1 MSSWWLCSVVECC
14 HLRARLCSGTAE
26 PLNDRCSQAAGDGL
40 RVGPWTATLTAVI
53 EFALLG
59 PLEVRRDGQAL
70 RLGGFKQRLLLG
82 VLLVEANRAVSAV
95 RLIDLLWGTDPP
107 ETAANILQQYISQ
120 LRRLLDTQ
128 GGGQMLVSQAPGYR
142 LQVDPEQV
150 DAARFERLATAA
162 RQAGTAGDDD
172 DALQRYADAEALWRG
187 TLLADLGDEPVV
199 VRERSRMEELR
210 LGASEDAFEIELRRG
225 SHADVVAAIEA
236 AAVEHPLRERLQ
248 GLLMRALYGSGRQ
261 AEALAVYRETK
272 RLLSDELGIDPG
284 PELQKLELSVLRH
297 DPLIAAP
304 TPEVRAPVR
313 AVLDRSPHP
322 AIPMD
327 SCSSCGTETEPG
339 VRFCPECAS
348 SNTVTVPAPREERKV
363 VTVLFADLVGFTSR
377 SEQLDPEDVR
387 AFQSPYYARLRIELE
402 RFGGTVEKFIGD
414 AVMALFGA
422 PVAHEDDSERAVRA
436 ALAIRDWVLEQE
448 AGLQLRIAVNTGE
461 VLVTLGAQPNQGEGM
476 ASGDVVNTTAR
487 LQAAAPVNGIL
498 VGETTYRATSQVIT
512 YRPADPVAAK
522 GKPNPVPAWE
532 ALEARSRFGVDLGRA
547 SRMPLV
553 GRIHELG
560 VLTDALAR
568 VRRDRSPQLV
578 TIVGVPGIGKSRLV
592 AELFR
597 VVADDPSELIYWR
610 QGRSLPYGDGVTFW
624 ALGEMVKA
632 QAGILETDSPEQ
644 AEQKL
649 HASVAELI
657 TQVADAQWIEG
668 HLRPLAGLGS
678 DTSVGSSDGRDEA
691 FTAWRRYFEGLAE
704 KGPLTLVFEDLH
716 WADDNLLDFIEHL
729 VDWASGVPMLVVCTA
744 RPELFERRSGWAGG
758 KRNAIALSLSPLS
771 DGETAQLIS
780 NLSERPVMAAETQQM
795 LLTRAGG
802 NPLYAEQYVRMLAE
816 RGDAEQMPLPETVQG
831 IIAARLDALP
841 AEEKS
846 LLQTAAVIGKVFWL
860 GAVAQ
865 SGGLSRRAAEVRLH
879 ALERKD
885 FVQRARRS
893 SVADEAEYA
902 FLHVLVRDVAYGQI
916 PRVRRA
922 EQHRLAAEWI
932 GSLGRT
938 EDHAEM
944 LAHHY
949 LSALELW
956 RAASQAVD
964 PAFAK
969 RALGS
974 LSEAGDR
981 ASSLNAYAS
990 AAGFYQSALELAPEG
1005 SLKRAQLLFQLGR
1018 TRYIAG
1024 DREPELLA
1032 EACDQLRACGAP
1044 ETAAEAESVLTDLHW
1059 DRGDGDRALEHL
1071 GRARALVE
1079 GREPSRAVAHVLSSV
1094 SGKLSWA
1101 GENEEAIR
1109 VGREALVMAE
1119 QFGLGDVRSTA
1130 LTYIGFSRI
1139 RSGDLQGFEDLEQ
1152 SLAIALEANT
1162 PAEIS
1167 RTKGNLAAAWAER
1180 GQLARAS
1187 TLVAGAEATASRF
1200 GLMSTAQ
1207 FYRGERVLYQY
1218 WVGEWDDALAATNE
1232 FLAEVEAGSPHYQ
1245 APSCYSTRA
1254 QIRFGRDDS
1263 HGALADAERALD
1275 LARLA
1280 ADPQNL
1286 YPTLAVCAHLFRES
1300 GSLNRAA
1307 RLADEFLSFLR
1318 AARGSGAAETLHMLA
1333 WTLSALGRGQQ
1344 LIEALP
1350 GEDVPWV
1357 HAASA
1362 FASGDLRQAAD
1373 ICGDMGTLP
1382 EEARDRLWLAQ
1393 ALIAENRRSEADIE
1407 LRRALAFY
1415 RSVGATRYIRIGES
1429 LLAASA

>member
-1 MSSWWLCSVVECC
+1 M
-14 HLRARLCSGTAE
+14 
-26 PLNDRCSQAAGDGL
+26 GDD
-40 RVGPWTATLTAVI
+40 TDAVI

-70 RLGGFKQRLLLG
+70 RLGGLKQRLLLG
-82 VLLVEANRAVSAV
+82 VLLVEANRAVGTV
-95 RLIDLLWGTDPP
+95 RLIELLWGTDPP
-107 ETAANILQQYISQ
+107 ETATNILQQYISQ

-128 GGGQMLVSQAPGYR
+128 GGRQTLVSQAPGYQLR
-142 LQVDPEQV
+142 VDPEQV
-150 DAARFERLATAA
+150 DAARFEHLATAA

-172 DALQRYADAEALWRG
+172 AALRLYAEAEALWRG

-210 LGASEDAFEIELRRG
+210 LGAREDAFEIGLRRG
-225 SHADVVAAIEA
+225 NHADVVGAIEA
-236 AAVEHPLRERLQ
+236 AAAEHPLRERLQ

-261 AEALAVYRETK
+261 AEALAVYRQTK
-272 RLLSDELGIDPG
+272 RLLGDELGIDPG

-304 TPEVRAPVR
+304 TPEVRAPMR
-313 AVLDRSPHP
+313 AVLDPSPHP

-327 SCSSCGTETEPG
+327 SCSSCGTETQPG
-339 VRFCPECAS
+339 VKLCPDCAS
-348 SNTVTVPAPREERKV
+348 SNTVTVPALREERKV

-422 PVAHEDDSERAVRA
+422 PVAHEDDPERAVRA

-448 AGLQLRIAVNTGE
+448 AGMQLRIAVNTGE

-487 LQAAAPVNGIL
+487 LQSAAPVNGIL

-522 GKPNPVPAWE
+522 GKPDPVPAWE

-547 SRMPLV
+547 SRLPLV
-553 GRIHELG
+553 GRTHELG

-597 VVADDPSELIYWR
+597 VIDEDADDTVYWR
-610 QGRSLPYGDGVTFW
+610 QGRSLPYGEGVTFW
-624 ALGEMVKA
+624 ALGEIVKA

-657 TQVADAQWIEG
+657 PQVADAQWVEG

-678 DTSVGSSDGRDEA
+678 DTSVGSSDRRDEA

-716 WADDNLLDFIEHL
+716 WADDNLLDFVEHL
-729 VDWASGVPMLVVCTA
+729 VDWASGVPMLIVCNT
-744 RPELFERRSGWAGG
+744 RPELYERRSGWAGG
-758 KRNAIALSLSPLS
+758 KRQATTLSLSPLS
-771 DGETAQLIS
+771 DEETAQLIS
-780 NLSERPVMAAETQQM
+780 NFSERPVMAAETQQT
-795 LLTRAGG
+795 LLARAGG

-841 AEEKS
+841 GEEKS

-949 LSALELW
+949 GNTIALR
-956 RAASQAVD
+956 RAASQPIDASL
-964 PAFAK
+964 AAT
-969 RALGS
+969 ALAS

-981 ASSLNAYAS
+981 ALSLNAHTS
-990 AAGFYQSALELAPEG
+990 AAGFYQSALELAPAG
-1005 SLKRAQLLFQLGR
+1005 SLKKAQLLFQLGR
-1018 TRYIAG
+1018 TRLIGGDLNPDLLAAACTELVVAG
-1024 DREPELLA
+1024 D
-1032 EACDQLRACGAP
+1032 P
-1044 ETAAEAESVLTDLHW
+1044 ETAAEAEAALAELHW
-1059 DRGDGDRALEHL
+1059 HRGDTDQSAQHF
-1071 GRARALVE
+1071 GRARELVD
-1079 GREPSRAVAHVLSSV
+1079 GREPSRAKAAVIGRLSRSLVV
-1094 SGKLSWA
+1094 SGDS
-1101 GENEEAIR
+1101 EEAMR
-1109 VGREALVMAE
+1109 LGRDALAMAE
-1119 QFGLGDVRSTA
+1119 QFGLDELRAHA
-1130 LTYIGFSRI
+1130 LITIGLSRVN
-1139 RSGDLQGFEDLEQ
+1139 SGDPAGIDDVDQG
-1152 SLAIALEANT
+1152 LAIALQANVPVAIWRAQT
-1162 PAEIS
+1162 
-1167 RTKGNLAAAWAER
+1167 NLATVLKE
-1180 GQLARAS
+1180 GGHLERAS
-1187 TLVAGAEATASRF
+1187 ATFDEAAAVASRF
-1200 GLMSTAQ
+1200 GL
-1207 FYRGERVLYQY
+1207 
-1218 WVGEWDDALAATNE
+1218 VGEQRWVRVERSGIQYILGHWDEALAGADE
-1232 FLAEVEAGSPHYQ
+1232 FVAEVEAGSPHYL
-1245 APSCYSTRA
+1245 ASYCYETRA
-1254 QIRFGRDDS
+1254 QLRLGRDDVL
-1263 HGALADAERALD
+1263 GALADAEHAIE
-1275 LARLA
+1275 LARLTK
-1280 ADPQNL
+1280 DPQML
-1286 YPTLAVCAHLFRES
+1286 YPTLAVSAHVFRES
-1300 GSLNRAA
+1300 GDTARAS
-1307 RLADEFLSFLR
+1307 RLADEFLTALR
-1318 AARGSGAAETLHMLA
+1318 VLPGSGQVLEYLHRLA
-1333 WTLSALGRGQQ
+1333 WTLSALGRGQE
-1344 LIEALP
+1344 LIDVLP
-1350 GEDVPWV
+1350 SSDAPSVQ
-1357 HAASA
+1357 AAVA
-1362 FASGDLRQAAD
+1362 FAARDLRRAAD
-1373 ICGDMGTLP
+1373 ICAGMGAAT
-1382 EEARDRLWLAQ
+1382 EEARDRLWLAE
-1393 ALIAENRRSEADIE
+1393 ALIEQNRRAEADVE
-1407 LRRALAFY
+1407 LQRALAFY
-1415 RSVGATRYIRIGES
+1415 RSVGATRYIRQAES

>member
-1 MSSWWLCSVVECC
+1 
-14 HLRARLCSGTAE
+14 
-26 PLNDRCSQAAGDGL
+26 L

-82 VLLVEANRAVSAV
+82 VLLVEANRAVGAV
-95 RLIDLLWGTDPP
+95 RLIELLWGNDPP

-120 LRRLLDTQ
+120 LRRLLETQ
-128 GGGQMLVSQAPGYR
+128 GGEQTLVSQAPGYQLR
-142 LQVDPEQV
+142 VDPEQV

-162 RQAGTAGDDD
+162 RAAGTAGDDD
-172 DALQRYADAEALWRG
+172 AALRVYAEAEALWRG

-199 VRERSRMEELR
+199 VRERNRMEELR
-210 LGASEDAFEIELRRG
+210 LGAREDAFEIGLRRG
-225 SHADVVAAIEA
+225 NHADVVGAIEA
-236 AAVEHPLRERLQ
+236 AAAEHPLRERLQ

-272 RLLSDELGIDPG
+272 RLLGDELGIDPG

-313 AVLDRSPHP
+313 ALLDPSPHP

-327 SCSSCGTETEPG
+327 VCSSCGTETQPG
-339 VRFCPECAS
+339 VRFCPECTS
-348 SNTVTVPAPREERKV
+348 SNTTTAPAPREERKV

-387 AFQSPYYARLRIELE
+387 AFQSPYYARLRVELE

-422 PVAHEDDSERAVRA
+422 PVAHEDDPERAVRA

-461 VLVTLGAQPNQGEGM
+461 VLVALGAQPNQGEGM

-498 VGETTYRATSQVIT
+498 VGETTYRATSQVID
-512 YRPADPVAAK
+512 YRPAEPVAAK
-522 GKPNPVPAWE
+522 GKPGPVPAWE
-532 ALEARSRFGVDLGRA
+532 ALEARSRFGVDLA
-547 SRMPLV
+547 HTSRMPLV
-553 GRIHELG
+553 ARTHELE

-568 VRRDRSPQLV
+568 VRRERSPQLV

-592 AELFR
+592 AELFQ
-597 VVADDPSELIYWR
+597 VVADDPELIYWR
-610 QGRSLPYGDGVTFW
+610 QGRSLPYGEGVTFW

-657 TQVADAQWIEG
+657 PQAADAQWIEG

-678 DTSVGSSDGRDEA
+678 DTAVGSSDRRDEA
-691 FTAWRRYFEGLAE
+691 FTAWRRYLEGLAE

-716 WADDNLLDFIEHL
+716 WADENLLDFIEHL
-729 VDWASGVPMLVVCTA
+729 VDWASGVPMLIVCTA

-758 KRNAIALSLSPLS
+758 TRHAITLSLSPLS
-771 DGETAQLIS
+771 DEETAQLIS
-780 NLSERPVMAAETQQM
+780 NFSERPVMAAETQQM
-795 LLTRAGG
+795 LLTRAAG

-816 RGDAEQMPLPETVQG
+816 RGDAEQLPLPETVQG

-860 GAVAQ
+860 GAVAE

-893 SVADEAEYA
+893 SVADEPEYA

-932 GSLGRT
+932 SSLGRT

-949 LSALELW
+949 GNTIKLR
-956 RAASQAVD
+956 RAASQPIDASL
-964 PAFAK
+964 AAT
-969 RALGS
+969 ALAS
-974 LSEAGDR
+974 LSDAGDR
-981 ASSLNAYAS
+981 AFSLNAYAG
-990 AAGFYQSALELAPEG
+990 AASFYQSALELAPAG
-1005 SLKRAQLLFQLGR
+1005 SSERAHLLFMLGR
-1018 TRYIAG
+1018 TRYFEG
-1024 DREPELLA
+1024 SVEPDLLTTACDELLA
-1032 EACDQLRACGAP
+1032 CGNR
-1044 ETAAEAESVLTDLHW
+1044 ETAADAESTLAELSW
-1059 DRGDGDRALEHL
+1059 FRGDADVALEHSN
-1071 GRARALVE
+1071 RARELVTAGALTSAKAYVTSRFARHLSATGDSE
-1079 GREPSRAVAHVLSSV
+1079 G
-1094 SGKLSWA
+1094 
-1101 GENEEAIR
+1101 AILL
-1109 VGREALVMAE
+1109 GREAFAMAD
-1119 QFGLGDVRSTA
+1119 QLGLDEVRAQALNTLGCARILTGDA
-1130 LTYIGFSRI
+1130 GGL
-1139 RSGDLQGFEDLEQ
+1139 EDLER
-1152 SLAIALEANT
+1152 SLAVALKANVPT
-1162 PAEIS
+1162 EICRS
-1167 RTKGNLAAAWAER
+1167 KGNLAWALWRR

-1187 TLVAGAEATASRF
+1187 VLVAEAEATASRF
-1200 GLMSTAQ
+1200 GLMSQARW
-1207 FYRGERVLYQY
+1207 YRGERVGYQY
-1218 WVGEWDDALAATNE
+1218 TLGAWDDALAAANE
-1232 FLAEVEAGSPHYQ
+1232 FLAEVEAGSPHYL
-1245 APSCYSTRA
+1245 APWCYSTRA

-1263 HGALADAERALD
+1263 HGALADSERALD

-1286 YPTLAVCAHLFRES
+1286 RPTLAACAHLFRES
-1300 GSLNRAA
+1300 GSLERAA
-1307 RLADEFLSFLR
+1307 MLADEFLSALR
-1318 AARGSGAAETLHMLA
+1318 AERGSGEAIETLHILA
-1333 WTLSALGRGQQ
+1333 WTLAALGRGHE

-1350 GEDVPWV
+1350 SDDFPWV
-1357 HAASA
+1357 QAASA
-1362 FASGDLRQAAD
+1362 FAGGNLRQAAD
-1373 ICGDMGTLP
+1373 VCGAMGALP
-1382 EEARDRLWLAQ
+1382 EEARDRLRLAEV
-1393 ALIAENRRSEADIE
+1393 LIEQNRRAEAEVE

-1415 RSVGATRYIRIGES
+1415 QSVRATRYIREAEDV
-1429 LLAASA
+1429 LAASA